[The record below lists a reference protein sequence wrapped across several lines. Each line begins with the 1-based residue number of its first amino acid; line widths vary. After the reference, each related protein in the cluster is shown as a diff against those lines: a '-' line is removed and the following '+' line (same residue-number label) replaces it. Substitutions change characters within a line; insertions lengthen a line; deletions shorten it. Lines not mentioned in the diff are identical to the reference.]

1 MTYAFTYDQVV
12 KMFERNV
19 LPETLRV
26 ELLDGALV
34 EMTPQGP
41 LHCSEADHIAA
52 LLRTLYPNLLVR
64 EDKPLQIHAVT
75 VPEPDISI
83 VRGTPADYTLE
94 LPTGMDSVL
103 VVEIAITSLKRD
115 REKASYYAR
124 GAVPVYWVVDVPK
137 RVLEVY
143 TEPNTLSKRYITS
156 AKYRQDEHVDLPEL
170 DRKLLVR
177 DLFLV

>member
-41 LHCSEADHIAA
+41 LHGSEADHIAA
-52 LLRTLYPNLLVR
+52 LMRSLYPHLLVR
-64 EDKPLQIHAVT
+64 EDKPLQIHNVT
-75 VPEPDISI
+75 VPEPDIYL
-83 VRGTPADYTLE
+83 VRGMPADYIKAI
-94 LPTGMDSVL
+94 PTGMDAVL
-103 VVEIAITSLKRD
+103 VIELSVTTLKRD
-115 REKASYYAR
+115 REKAAYYAR
-124 GAVPVYWVVDVPK
+124 GAVPVYWVVDIPK